1 MKTETLFRGLL
12 ALALLVLVIMTF
24 EYFEKDRVYQELKV
38 STTKQ
43 IDSLQTL
50 SDSLHDESFNN
61 FTEAGRYEVAL
72 EIYKETNPKAV
83 QEIELIKATQTE

>member
-12 ALALLVLVIMTF
+12 ALALLVLVIITF

-38 STTKQ
+38 SSSKQ

-50 SDSLHDESFNN
+50 SDSLRDESFNN

-72 EIYKETNPKAV
+72 EIYKETNPKSV
-83 QEIELIKATQTE
+83 QEIELIRATQTE